1 MMDPRGH
8 HAPAPAESEKS
19 RHPVVEELLS
29 KQVSAMRLQGRSRAD
44 AEALVLRF
52 LGGPNYLHLVD
63 AFYPPGEQLE
73 PPPAEVTSHRK
84 GRRLSVLRS
93 LMAKN

>member
-1 MMDPRGH
+1 MMDPRGR
-8 HAPAPAESEKS
+8 HAPVPGESEKS

-29 KQVSAMRLQGRSRAD
+29 KQVSAMRLRGKSRAD

-63 AFYPPGEQLE
+63 AVYPPGEELE
-73 PPPAEVTSHRK
+73 VPPAEASTYRK

>member
-1 MMDPRGH
+1 
-8 HAPAPAESEKS
+8 
-19 RHPVVEELLS
+19 VEDLLS
-29 KQVSAMRLQGRSRAD
+29 KQVSAMRLRGESRAD

-63 AFYPPGEQLE
+63 AAYPSGEQFE
-73 PPPAEVTSHRK
+73 APPAEAPTSRK

-93 LMAKN
+93 LMAKS

>member
-1 MMDPRGH
+1 MDPRGPH
-8 HAPAPAESEKS
+8 SAAPAGNETN

-29 KQVSAMRLQGRSRAD
+29 KQVSAMRLRGKSRAE
-44 AEALVLRF
+44 AEAMVLRF

-63 AFYPPGEQLE
+63 AVYSPGEELE
-73 PPPAEVTSHRK
+73 VPPAEASTYRK
-84 GRRLSVLRS
+84 GRRLSVLWS